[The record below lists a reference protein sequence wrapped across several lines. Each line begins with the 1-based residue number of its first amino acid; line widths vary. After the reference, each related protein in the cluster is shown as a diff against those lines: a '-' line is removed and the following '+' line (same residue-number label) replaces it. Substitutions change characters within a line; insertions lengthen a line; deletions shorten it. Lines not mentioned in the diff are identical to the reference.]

1 MNKNVPN
8 IITLSRVFLTPL
20 MIVFFMLPID
30 NGIGKFIAFGIYV
43 LGSLTDAV
51 DGHIARKYNLVS
63 NIGKMLDSIADK
75 FIQTSAIILVLA
87 MSDVLPL
94 WASVTVLLII
104 ILRDIYINAIR
115 QICLTNGVVVSADFL
130 GKLKSIFIDIATAV
144 LMFYV
149 ALSEVTNARIVTYIM
164 ICGVSIL
171 VVGVGLSVISCINYS
186 ITSWH
191 GVIGDKTNAEKS
203 E

>member
-8 IITLSRVFLTPL
+8 IITLSRVFLTPF

-30 NGIGKFIAFGIYV
+30 NGVGKFIAFGIYV
-43 LGSLTDAV
+43 LGSLTDSL
-51 DGHIARKYNLVS
+51 DGYIARKYNLVS

-104 ILRDIYINAIR
+104 VLRDIYINAIR
-115 QICLTNGVVVSADFL
+115 QICLTNGVVVSADYL

-149 ALSEVTNARIVTYIM
+149 ALSEVTNSRVVTYIM

-171 VVGVGLSVISCINYS
+171 VVGVGLSIISCINYS
-186 ITSWH
+186 VTSWH
-191 GVIGDKTNAEKS
+191 GVIGDKTNTEKS